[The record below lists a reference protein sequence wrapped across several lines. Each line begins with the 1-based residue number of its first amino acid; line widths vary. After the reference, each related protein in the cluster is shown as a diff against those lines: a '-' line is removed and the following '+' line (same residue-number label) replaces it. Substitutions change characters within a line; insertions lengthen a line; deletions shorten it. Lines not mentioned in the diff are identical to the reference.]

1 MVNALFPGTRRILAQ
16 TRVVLRSPL
25 EPFRLK
31 CIPVASWDGGA
42 GHEGWDLAVLFH
54 RGLF

>member
-42 GHEGWDLAVLFH
+42 GHEGWDLAALFH